1 MAVNKI
7 KKRSKK
13 VKGFK
18 TNFEYLEEYF
28 GLIYK
33 RTCLYA
39 VKNMDSILNS
49 GSSRYMDDAKEFY
62 VQLGLKTKKNIP
74 EKIEVMRE
82 EYQGAKESFQERIKV
97 SKIPLHLENIAWTN
111 RLCEFEKDVIAMSL
125 AVATDSRFNT
135 LGEHLR
141 FHARDKVWEI
151 KEYLSVLTD
160 SFEERI
166 KFRRYFMATGKLNSK
181 GLLLLEYNGRNV
193 GTESDFLEM
202 SIQLPRRISSA
213 IYGEDEPEDM
223 ILAFSEIVTPNILL
237 DHVILD
243 DELKKEVAALV
254 EKRDLFLKRR
264 VEWGIEE
271 VLSYGM
277 GTIMLFSGDPGT
289 GKTMLAHALAKHADL
304 KLLQV
309 NVPNL
314 LSSNG
319 SFEECFRMLLRE
331 AALQNAVLFFDEAD
345 ELFSDRCVNR
355 NMPTILRE
363 FERFDGIA
371 ILATNRK
378 QILDEALDRRILYKL
393 NFGIPTPEMRE
404 KIWKEHLPEK
414 LPMADDVSLSEL
426 ADKYEFSGGYIKN
439 AVLLATQKAI
449 ARTGKKAKVFHDD
462 LRWAARR
469 QRDSQLERYADKV
482 TPKVKMNEIIVS
494 KALKSNMER
503 IVSEYRNTSKVYE
516 KWNFKETIHH
526 GKAIT
531 ALFHGEPG
539 VGKTMAAEAIASE
552 LGLNLYP
559 VKIPAIVSCYV
570 GETSKNLKKIFDAAK
585 DAEAVLLFDEADAL
599 FSARL
604 EGGSHHAIYINQ
616 QTDTL
621 LQEIERFDGIVILT
635 SNMPERLD
643 KAFMRRIRHHLEFS
657 FPSASARREIWKHH
671 FPKGAPLS
679 KDIDFDSLGKNYELS
694 GGIIRN
700 IAIKAAFEA
709 ACDSEETI
717 TMAILEKL
725 IKEERKT
732 SSQKEKIIGFGAVA

>member
-1 MAVNKI
+1 MIADKTE
-7 KKRSKK
+7 KKSEK

-18 TNFEYLEEYF
+18 TNFEYLEDYF

-39 VKNMDSILNS
+39 VNNMDTILNS
-49 GSSRYMDDAKEFY
+49 GSSRFMNDTKEFY
-62 VQLGLKTKKNIP
+62 LQLGVKSKKNIP
-74 EKIEVMRE
+74 EKIDIMRE
-82 EYQGAKESFQERIKV
+82 EYQKAKNTFQKRIKA
-97 SKIPLHLENIAWTN
+97 SKIPLHLENIA
-111 RLCEFEKDVIAMSL
+111 RVSHLCEFEKDVVAMSL
-125 AVATDSRFNT
+125 AVATDSRFDT

-141 FHARDKVWEI
+141 FHARDKVWGI
-151 KEYLSVLTD
+151 KEYLSILTD

-181 GLLLLEYNGRNV
+181 GLLLLEYNSRNV
-193 GTESDFLEM
+193 GTESDFLEI

-223 ILAFSEIVTPNILL
+223 ILAFSEIVRPNILL
-237 DHVILD
+237 EHVILD
-243 DELKKEVAALV
+243 NEFKMEVASLV
-254 EKRDLFLKRR
+254 EKRDLFMRRR
-264 VEWGIEE
+264 VEWGIDE
-271 VLSYGM
+271 VLSYGL
-277 GTIMLFSGDPGT
+277 GTIILFSGDPGT
-289 GKTMLAHALAKHADL
+289 GKTMLAHALAKHAEL

-314 LSSNG
+314 LDSNG
-319 SFEECFRMLLRE
+319 PFEECFKMLLRE
-331 AALQNAVLFFDEAD
+331 ANLQNAILFFDEAD
-345 ELFSDRCVNR
+345 ELFSDRCINR

-393 NFGIPTPEMRE
+393 DFGLPSPEMRE

-414 LPMADDVSLSEL
+414 VPMSDDVSLAEL
-426 ADKYEFSGGYIKN
+426 AEKYEFAGGYIKN

-449 ARTGKKAKVFHDD
+449 ARTGKKAKVFQED
-462 LRWAARR
+462 LHWAARR

-482 TPKVKMNEIIVS
+482 NPKIKMDEIIVP
-494 KALKSNMER
+494 KILKSNINR
-503 IVSEYRNTSKVYE
+503 IIGEYRNTSKVYE

-531 ALFHGEPG
+531 ALFYGEPG

-570 GETSKNLKKIFDAAK
+570 GETSKNLKKIFDAARN
-585 DAEAVLLFDEADAL
+585 AEAVLLFDEADAL
-599 FSARL
+599 FSARI
-604 EGGSHHAIYINQ
+604 ESESHHAVYINQ

-635 SNMPERLD
+635 TNMPERLD

-657 FPSASARREIWKHH
+657 FPSAIARKEIWECH
-671 FPKGAPLS
+671 FPKGAPLA
-679 KDIDFDSLGKNYELS
+679 KNIDFARLADRYEVS

-709 ACDSEETI
+709 ACEKDGEI
-717 TMAILEKL
+717 TMDILENLLNDEEKL
-725 IKEERKT
+725 KESK
-732 SSQKEKIIGFGAVA
+732 KAKIGFGHVA